1 MSPVIQSVLL
11 AVNRPSASAK
21 QEMGQGLNEVATIT
35 VLAPWVGLLGTAE
48 GIVNSFR
55 GCGGE
60 RSMCM
65 AAIIGSLSEAIWFTA
80 VGLVIGLLSLW
91 LYRYLKAKLGTIDQ
105 EMKIASLELVNYL
118 NRHARTLK
126 WDAEAV
132 PVNGLMFGAKFGEA
146 LDDIDDKRRRAAVFF
161 SAGALTIAWFLQ
173 SIHYYG
179 QFWVSSSAS
188 PVYALI
194 RVAFTFGFSFLPVY
208 PIWAKLL
215 HRRRGWLIGLSA
227 VVCLAWNSI
236 DLMLGGRLP

>member
-11 AVNRPSASAK
+11 AVNRSSASAK
-21 QEMGQGLNEVATIT
+21 QEMGQGLNVVATIT
-35 VLAPWVGLLGTAE
+35 VLAPWVGLLGTAW
-48 GIVNSFR
+48 GIVDSFH

-65 AAIIGSLSEAIWFTA
+65 AAIVGSLSEAIWFTA

-91 LYRYLKAKLGTIDQ
+91 LYRYLKAKLETIDQ

-118 NRHARTLK
+118 SRNTKTLR
-126 WDAEAV
+126 WDAEAA
-132 PVNGLMFGAKFGEA
+132 PVGRPMFCPKSGEA
-146 LDDIDDKRRRAAVFF
+146 FETDAKRRRAAVFF
-161 SAGALTIAWFLQ
+161 SASALTIAWFLQ
-173 SIHYYG
+173 AVHYYG
-179 QFWVSSSAS
+179 EYWVSSSTI

-208 PIWAKLL
+208 PIWVKLL